1 LTDADDPSGRP
12 AVAPGASALAKYRAH
27 MIAREEQFRRVEEE
41 RRAALL
47 EAQARADHS
56 LALFHA
62 ERDLRR
68 EAEANLAA
76 IKASRSWRAANRLA
90 TLLKTPR
97 AMARSLAR
105 LLRRSR

>member
-1 LTDADDPSGRP
+1 LADADDPPSEATVTP
-12 AVAPGASALAKYRAH
+12 AARELAKYRAH
-27 MIAREEQFRRVEEE
+27 MIAREEQFRRVEGE

-62 ERDLRR
+62 ERNLRR
-68 EAEANLAA
+68 EAEATLAA

-90 TLLKTPR
+90 ALLKTPR
-97 AMARSLAR
+97 AMTRSLGR
-105 LLRRSR
+105 LLRLAR